1 MALSDTISFCYMR
14 DSEVELSGLIGYFTP
29 SPTGNQSEMEYEE
42 TAYTAKIRREN
53 AEIHAYAGK
62 AREVILGRSEVIV
75 TSGG

>member
-29 SPTGNQSEMEYEE
+29 SPTGNQSEMECDE
-42 TAYTAKIRREN
+42 TACTAKIRRGDV
-53 AEIHAYAGK
+53 EIYAYAGK
-62 AREVILGRSEVIV
+62 ARGVILGRSEVIV